1 MPLSLVSRYAG
12 LAIDLD
18 GVVVRGAEPIK
29 DAMAF
34 LKRVVKAQVPFV
46 LVTNNATRT
55 PQSWVELLAASKVK
69 VGPEQVVTSG
79 VAAAGL
85 VAGPTPA
92 NVLVIGSEALRH
104 ALAEVGAI
112 IVEDEAKADTVVV
125 GLDLQLT
132 YDELADAAN
141 AIRRGARFIATNPDP
156 VTPTEDGIAPGTGAT
171 IAFLRTA
178 TGVAPEIVGKPRQAL
193 LEMGVERLGVD
204 GPILLVGD
212 QLGTDVAAA
221 AEAGWDSAMVL
232 SGVGQLGSLVGAKVA
247 PTWVLRDLGQLDGPE
262 PPIVRSASRDDLP
275 AIEAL
280 LERELFD
287 AAGAA
292 DRLDRTLV
300 AVDPSKDVV
309 GVIAWELVGDA
320 AHLRGIVVDP
330 KERGHGTGALLVA
343 RGLQR
348 LALDGV
354 ELAYLLTPGADDLFE
369 SLGFFRVHRDRVPV
383 EVLETA
389 TYGEAATGGRALMRR
404 LPPSGGNGNGGNGA

>member
-1 MPLSLVSRYAG
+1 M
-12 LAIDLD
+12 
-18 GVVVRGAEPIK
+18 VVRGAEPIK
-29 DAMAF
+29 DAIAF
-34 LKRVVKAQVPFV
+34 LKRAVKARVPFV

-55 PQSWVELLAASKVK
+55 PQAWSELLASSKVK
-69 VGPEQVVTSG
+69 IGPERIVTSG

-85 VAGPTPA
+85 LAGNAPA

-104 ALAEVGAI
+104 ALTEVGAI
-112 IVEDEAKADTVVV
+112 LVEDDAKADTVVV
-125 GLDLQLT
+125 GLDPQLT
-132 YDELADAAN
+132 YTELAAAAN

-156 VTPTEDGIAPGTGAT
+156 VTPTEDGLAPGTGAT

-193 LEMGVERLGVD
+193 LEMGASRLGVN

-212 QLGTDVAAA
+212 QVSTDVAAA
-221 AEAGWDSAMVL
+221 VEAGWDSALVL
-232 SGVGQLGSLVGAKVA
+232 SGVGELGSLVGAKVA

-262 PPIVRSASRDDLP
+262 PPLVRAASRDDLP

-280 LERELFD
+280 LEREEFD

-300 AVDPSKDVV
+300 AVDPNKEIV
-309 GVIAWELVGDA
+309 GAIAWEPVGDA

-330 KERGHGTGALLVA
+330 RERGHGTGALLVA

-348 LALDGV
+348 LALEGI
-354 ELAYLLTPGADDLFE
+354 ELAYLLTPGADSLFE
-369 SLGFFRVHRDRVPV
+369 SLGFFRVHRDRVPP

-389 TYGEAATGGRALMRR
+389 TYGESATGGRALMRR
-404 LPPSGGNGNGGNGA
+404 LPAMGSNGHGANGGSSPPS